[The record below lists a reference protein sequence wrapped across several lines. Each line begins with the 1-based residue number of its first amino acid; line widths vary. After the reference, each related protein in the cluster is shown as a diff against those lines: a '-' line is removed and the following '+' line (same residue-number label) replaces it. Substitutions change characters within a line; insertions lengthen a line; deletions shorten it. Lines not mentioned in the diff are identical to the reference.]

1 LLEKKMPI
9 ENDLAGALR
18 AQDPG
23 PDFTKAVL
31 ARVAR
36 PPALVV
42 RKAVRWRL
50 PVSLAASVLLVTMG
64 SWLIERQLQQ
74 QRNVEAGE
82 QLAMALA
89 ITSAQLNNV
98 QQKISRND
106 SLEDGI

>member
-1 LLEKKMPI
+1 MHIEK
-9 ENDLAGALR
+9 DLVSALR

-36 PPALVV
+36 PSAPAVAAV
-42 RKAVRWRL
+42 RQASRWRL
-50 PVSLAASVLLVTMG
+50 PMSLAASVLVMTLGAWLVD
-64 SWLIERQLQQ
+64 RQLQQ
-74 QRNVEAGE
+74 QRSVAAGE

-98 QQKISRND
+98 QQKISRNAD
-106 SLEDGI
+106 PEDGI

>member
-1 LLEKKMPI
+1 MHIEK
-9 ENDLAGALR
+9 DLVSALR

-36 PPALVV
+36 PSAPAV
-42 RKAVRWRL
+42 RPASRWRL
-50 PVSLAASVLLVTMG
+50 PMSLAASVLVMTFGAWLVD
-64 SWLIERQLQQ
+64 RQLQQ
-74 QRNVEAGE
+74 QRNVAAGE

-98 QQKISRND
+98 QQKISRNAD
-106 SLEDGI
+106 PEDGI